1 MQWRGKCKLNARF
14 SYRALSHSDSESC
27 PNALLLEDRIGLEED
42 GRGIERPRA
51 RRLVQTVAKWH
62 G

>member
-1 MQWRGKCKLNARF
+1 MKIARF

-42 GRGIERPRA
+42 GRGKRETEGLRGLEVEHPRTA
-51 RRLVQTVAKWH
+51 AATH
-62 G
+62 PC